1 VSLGSAAASDH
12 PSPALPRPPEQTIR
26 AQKGLRGSFAHFLR
40 THGAFRTWSSFE
52 MGLVLNER
60 NVGPITLM
68 ELGERLTIE
77 NVPELRDRVQELA
90 IQGRRSLLLDCSQI
104 SAVDSQGI
112 GGLVSNWLS
121 LKSQGGR
128 LKLLSPSVRMREVLK
143 IAGLQKVIECFD
155 DIEVALRNF

>member
-1 VSLGSAAASDH
+1 
-12 PSPALPRPPEQTIR
+12 
-26 AQKGLRGSFAHFLR
+26 
-40 THGAFRTWSSFE
+40 

-77 NVPELRDRVQELA
+77 NVPELRDRVQDLA

-104 SAVDSQGI
+104 SVVDSQGI

-155 DIEVALRNF
+155 NIEVALRNF